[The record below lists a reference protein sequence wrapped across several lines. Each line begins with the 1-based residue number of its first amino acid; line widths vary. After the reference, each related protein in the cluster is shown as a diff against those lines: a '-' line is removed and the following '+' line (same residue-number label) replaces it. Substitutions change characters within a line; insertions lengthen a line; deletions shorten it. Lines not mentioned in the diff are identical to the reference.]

1 VADYVKAKM
10 EQVWHGNG
18 GVVGMVDHGDSAN
31 LVQYLES
38 NAVPATYSSVAATAK
53 GYAQEADAYWDSLPA
68 GTTPTKWAYTRNLTD
83 NSLPYCVLRFYKLV
97 TPDDKKDYF
106 PILAHEICH
115 YILYPSENLIE
126 ADTRDFLFDPAVAD
140 ADKPLGAKARNR
152 FIQEILGRRL
162 NYLVHKEID
171 TGAQRRNQVGIWL
184 QNFWS
189 KVTIYDNVTFANKV
203 RDDFNFAGEFL
214 KKASDA
220 TYAAEAENG
229 IH

>member
-1 VADYVKAKM
+1 M
-10 EQVWHGNG
+10 
-18 GVVGMVDHGDSAN
+18 
-31 LVQYLES
+31 
-38 NAVPATYSSVAATAK
+38 
-53 GYAQEADAYWDSLPA
+53 SL
-68 GTTPTKWAYTRNLTD
+68 
-83 NSLPYCVLRFYKLV
+83 
-97 TPDDKKDYF
+97 
-106 PILAHEICH
+106 

-171 TGAQRRNQVGIWL
+171 TGATPDTATPANIGKMACEWALNKTAGVAYYQPIADFLNKLPSVAQRRNQVGIWL

-189 KVTIYDNVTFANKV
+189 KVTIFDNVIFANKV
-203 RDDFNFAGEFL
+203 KDDFNFAGEFL